1 MRLKDKV
8 AIVTGA
14 AQGIGAGVAAAF
26 TAEGAKVV
34 LADVD
39 SEQGE
44 ATAAALDGASFF
56 PCDVGDGAAVRGL
69 VAEAVDRHGRLDI
82 CVSNAGILSG
92 ADVLDLTEENFDA
105 VLRVN
110 LKGTFLVC
118 QAAGR
123 QMVKQGSGSIIN
135 MSSINAVVT
144 IPGQLPYCVSKG
156 GINQITRGMAVE
168 LAARGVRVNG
178 IGPGSVM
185 TDMLKTVMTDE
196 TARRNIL
203 SRTPMG
209 RCAEVEEIAR
219 IAVFLASDDS
229 SYMTGACLYADGGRI
244 ALNGVVPVADD

>member
-14 AQGIGAGVAAAF
+14 ARGIGAGVAAAF
-26 TAEGAKVV
+26 AAEGAKVV

-44 ATAAALDGASFF
+44 ATAAALDGADFVA
-56 PCDVGDGAAVRGL
+56 CDVGDGAAVRSL
-69 VAEAVDRHGRLDI
+69 VAEAVARHGRLDI
-82 CVSNAGILSG
+82 CVSNAGILRG
-92 ADVLDLTEENFDA
+92 ADVLELTEENFDT

-110 LKGTFLVC
+110 LKGTFLVG
-118 QAAGR
+118 QAAAR
-123 QMVKQGSGSIIN
+123 QMVEQGSGSIIN

-203 SRTPMG
+203 SRTPIG
-209 RCAEVEEIAR
+209 RCAEVEEIAS

>member
-39 SEQGE
+39 SERGE
-44 ATAAALDGASFF
+44 ATAAALEGTNFVA
-56 PCDVGDGAAVRGL
+56 CDVGDGAAVRSL
-69 VAEAVDRHGRLDI
+69 VAKTVARHGRLDI
-82 CVSNAGILSG
+82 CVSNAGILRG
-92 ADVLDLTEENFDA
+92 ADVLELTEENFDD

-110 LKGTFLVC
+110 LKGTFLVG
-118 QAAGR
+118 QAAAR
-123 QMVKQGSGSIIN
+123 QMVEQGTGSIIN

-168 LAARGVRVNG
+168 LAARGVRVNA
-178 IGPGSVM
+178 IGPGSVL

-196 TARRNIL
+196 AARRNIL

-209 RCAEVEEIAR
+209 RCAEVDEVAS
-219 IAVFLASDDS
+219 IAVFLASDES
-229 SYMTGACLYADGGRI
+229 SYMTGHCLYADGGRL
-244 ALNGVVPVADD
+244 ALNGVVPVAEE